1 MKQITFFLD
10 FISPYAYLAF
20 KALPQALEGLS
31 YGVRYQPVF
40 LGGLLKAKQQL
51 GPAEIPMKRE
61 WVYRQSQWLAQA
73 QGVRLDLPAAHPFN
87 PLGLLR
93 LAVASDPQGNPNRYV
108 CETLFRHVWEGG
120 LDAADVQR
128 LQALTAELAPARD
141 PSSDEVRDQL
151 KAHTD
156 DAIAQGVFGVP
167 SYAVD
172 DKVFWG
178 LDALPMLRDYLL
190 GGPWFAGA
198 DWDAAAKVPVGM
210 ARSASGP
217 RSA

>member
-1 MKQITFFLD
+1 MKQVTFFLD

-20 KALPQALEGLS
+20 KALPEALEALS
-31 YGVRYQPVF
+31 YAVRYQPVF
-40 LGGLLKAKQQL
+40 LGGLLKNSKLL
-51 GPAEIPMKRE
+51 GPAEVPHKRE
-61 WVYRQSQWLAQA
+61 WVYRQCQWLAQA
-73 QGVRLDLPAAHPFN
+73 RGVRLDLPAAHPFN

-108 CETLFRHVWEGG
+108 CETVFRHVWEGG
-120 LDAADVQR
+120 QDAADDQR
-128 LQALTAELAPARD
+128 LQTLTAELEPARD
-141 PSSDEVRDQL
+141 PNSDEVRDQL
-151 KAHTD
+151 KVHTA

-172 DKVFWG
+172 GHVFWG

-190 GGPWFAGA
+190 GSPWFAGA

-210 ARSASGP
+210 ARPASGP